1 MTFWSKHFLSDYRDD
16 LYVSEIR
23 RARRM
28 GSVRELIQNPTFGFS
43 IPPNS
48 KLDIPDKAV
57 SF

>member
-1 MTFWSKHFLSDYRDD
+1 MIQTKHFPGDYKDD